1 MLRKYIGDRAFY
13 KMVLMIALPIMAQ
26 NGITNFVSLL
36 DNLMVGQIGTEQMSG
51 VAIANQL
58 LFVYNLCIFG
68 GVSGAGIFGAQF
80 FGKKDYTG
88 VRHTIHFKFVLCM
101 LITVGTILLLVFSG
115 EQLISYY
122 LHSGGSDGNLEQTL
136 FYGKQY
142 MQIMLVGLIPFVL
155 GQIYSST
162 LRESGETML
171 SMKAGIVAVLVNLV
185 LDYAMI
191 FGKLGF
197 PQMGVRGAAYATI
210 IARFSEFILIFLM
223 THLNRKKY
231 PFMQNIFTGWRMPG
245 ELVREM
251 LKKGLPLT
259 ANEALWGLGMAML
272 TQIYSGKGLAVVAG
286 LNISNTMG
294 NLFNVV
300 FLATGNA
307 IGIIVGQR
315 LGAGKLEQAIDEDR
329 KLIFFTEVLV
339 LIVAVIFIAMSRA
352 IPGLYNTTEHV
363 RELASSFMVVAG
375 LALPV
380 FALMNSIYFTLRS
393 GGKVFVTFLFDS
405 GFLWVVEIV
414 LAYLLCNFTEMN
426 IVWIYFCVSF
436 SEIAKCVIGLI
447 LLKKRVWVNNI
458 VNEV

>member
-1 MLRKYIGDRAFY
+1 MLRKYIGDRSFY

-88 VRHTIHFKFVLCM
+88 VKHTFHFKLILCV
-101 LITVGTILLLVFSG
+101 LITVGTVFIFIFSG
-115 EQLISYY
+115 EQLISFY
-122 LHSGGSDGNLEQTL
+122 LHSGGNDGNLDLTL
-136 FYGKQY
+136 QYGRKY
-142 MQIMLVGLIPFVL
+142 LHMMLLGLFPFVL
-155 GQIYSST
+155 SQVYSST
-162 LRESGETML
+162 LRESGETIL
-171 SMKAGIVAVLVNLV
+171 PMKAGMVAVGVNLV
-185 LDYAMI
+185 LDYGMI

-197 PQMGVRGAAYATI
+197 PQMGVQGAALATV
-210 IARFSEFILIFLM
+210 IARFAEFMMIFLF
-223 THLNRKKY
+223 THIRRTEY
-231 PFMQNIFTGWRMPG
+231 PFMIGIYHGWKIPG
-245 ELVREM
+245 KLVKDM
-251 LKKGLPLT
+251 MKKGLPLT
-259 ANEALWGLGMAML
+259 ANEALWGLGMAIL
-272 TQIYSGKGLAVVAG
+272 TQIYSSKGLAVVAG

-294 NLFNVV
+294 NLFNVI
-300 FLATGNA
+300 FIAMGNA
-307 IGIIVGQR
+307 IGIIIGQR
-315 LGAGKLEQAIDEDR
+315 LGAGKLKEAVDEDR

-339 LIVAVIFIAMSRA
+339 LFTAAVFILLSRL

-375 LALPV
+375 LALPI

-405 GFLWVVEIV
+405 GFLWAVELV
-414 LAYLLCNFTEMN
+414 LAYVLCHFTALD

-436 SEIAKCVIGLI
+436 SEIVKCIIGLV
-447 LLKKRVWVNNI
+447 LLKKKVWVNNI
-458 VNEV
+458 VNES

>member
-1 MLRKYIGDRAFY
+1 MFRKYIGDRAFY

-101 LITVGTILLLVFSG
+101 LITVETILLLGFSG